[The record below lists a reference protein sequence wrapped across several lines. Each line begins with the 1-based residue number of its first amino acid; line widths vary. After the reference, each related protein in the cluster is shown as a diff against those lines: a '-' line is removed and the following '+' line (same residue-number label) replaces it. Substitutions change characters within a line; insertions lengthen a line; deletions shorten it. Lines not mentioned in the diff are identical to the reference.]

1 MKNAS
6 LLFFILFAIFSLFGQ
21 NRNGISYQA
30 LIASP
35 VNENGISISLP
46 GKDQQLISYRNR
58 EVCLRFSFL
67 DSNGNIEYIET
78 QQASTDIYG
87 MVNLVI
93 GTGTP
98 DAGFS
103 WDNIAW
109 TAESKSLIVDV
120 DYGTNGNVSCDNF
133 VRLSIQELTA
143 VPFALYAP
151 SAEGS
156 PGPQGPE
163 GPKGDKGDAGD
174 QGPQGETGPEG
185 PKGDKGDSGD
195 QGPQGIQ
202 GPAGAIGPSGPQ
214 GETGPEGPKGDKGD
228 SGDQGP
234 QGIQGIQGPAGPA
247 GPQGETGPEGPKGD
261 IGPAGPAGADG
272 AIGPAGPQGETGP
285 EGPKGDTGDQGP
297 QGIQGPAGAIGP
309 AGPQGATGAQGLKG
323 DKGDTGDQGPQGI
336 QGPAGAIG
344 PSGPQGIQGLQGPA
358 GSQGATGGDGPQG
371 IAGNDGADG
380 NGIVSATNNGDGT
393 FTLTFDDGTTF
404 TTDDLTGPQ
413 GATGGDG
420 PQGIAGNDGAD
431 GDSAYDIWLSLGNT
445 GTEQDFIDSLTGPQG
460 PTGSAGNSITPV
472 YNNRFTSSGSYTI
485 PNGVNRIFLEFTG
498 TMGGEGADL
507 NWWFEPPAYGGN
519 GCNGPIYTRSGGLGG
534 KAFIGKYIILVNP
547 GDVISFNLGE
557 NGTKPPI
564 EDTPCYASARYVSQY
579 VASDGTVGTSS
590 ELLINGELYLTASGG
605 GKGYG
610 AFNNQG
616 QAHANHGA
624 NSTSFGSS
632 TYSNSVDDFHSM
644 VISEGNTFTQT
655 PSVLI
660 KH

>member
-6 LLFFILFAIFSLFGQ
+6 LLFFTFFATFSLFGQ

-46 GKDQQLISYRNR
+46 GKDKQLISYRNR

-67 DSNGNIEYIET
+67 DSNGNSEYIET

-93 GTGTP
+93 GTGTS
-98 DAGFS
+98 DAGYS

-151 SAEGS
+151 SVEGS
-156 PGPQGPE
+156 PGPEGPE
-163 GPKGDKGDAGD
+163 GPKGDTGD
-174 QGPQGETGPEG
+174 QGPQGTQGPAGAIGPTGPQGETGPEG
-185 PKGDKGDSGD
+185 PKGDKGDAGD
-195 QGPQGIQ
+195 QGQQGIQ
-202 GPAGAIGPSGPQ
+202 GPTGAIGP
-214 GETGPEGPKGDKGD
+214 T
-228 SGDQGP
+228 
-234 QGIQGIQGPAGPA
+234 
-247 GPQGETGPEGPKGD
+247 
-261 IGPAGPAGADG
+261 
-272 AIGPAGPQGETGP
+272 GPQGETGP
-285 EGPKGDTGDQGP
+285 EGPKGDTGDQG
-297 QGIQGPAGAIGP
+297 
-309 AGPQGATGAQGLKG
+309 LKGDQG
-323 DKGDTGDQGPQGI
+323 DKGDTGDQGPQGAI
-336 QGPAGAIG
+336 GPAG
-344 PSGPQGIQGLQGPA
+344 PA
-358 GSQGATGGDGPQG
+358 GPRGATGGDGPQG

-393 FTLTFDDGTTF
+393 FTLLFDNGTTF

-413 GATGGDG
+413 GAAGAEG
-420 PQGIAGNDGAD
+420 PQGVAGNDGAD

-519 GCNGPIYTRSGGLGG
+519 GCNGPIYTRNGGLGG

-564 EDTPCYASARYVSQY
+564 QDTPCYASARYVSQY
-579 VASDGTVGTSS
+579 VASDGTDGTSS

>member
-6 LLFFILFAIFSLFGQ
+6 LLFFTFFATFSLFGQ

-46 GKDQQLISYRNR
+46 GKDKQLISYRNR

-67 DSNGNIEYIET
+67 DSNGNSEYIET

-93 GTGTP
+93 GTGTS
-98 DAGFS
+98 DAGYS

-156 PGPQGPE
+156 PGPEGPE
-163 GPKGDKGDAGD
+163 GPKGDKGDIGD
-174 QGPQGETGPEG
+174 QGPQGIQGPVGAIGPTGPQGETGPEG
-185 PKGDKGDSGD
+185 PKGDKGDAGD
-195 QGPQGIQ
+195 QGQQGIQ
-202 GPAGAIGPSGPQ
+202 GPAGAIGP
-214 GETGPEGPKGDKGD
+214 T
-228 SGDQGP
+228 
-234 QGIQGIQGPAGPA
+234 
-247 GPQGETGPEGPKGD
+247 
-261 IGPAGPAGADG
+261 
-272 AIGPAGPQGETGP
+272 GPQGETGP
-285 EGPKGDTGDQGP
+285 EGPKGDTGDQG
-297 QGIQGPAGAIGP
+297 
-309 AGPQGATGAQGLKG
+309 LKGDQG
-323 DKGDTGDQGPQGI
+323 DKGDTGDQGPQGAI
-336 QGPAGAIG
+336 GPAG
-344 PSGPQGIQGLQGPA
+344 PA
-358 GSQGATGGDGPQG
+358 GPRGATGGDGPQG

-393 FTLTFDDGTTF
+393 FTLLFDNGTTF

-413 GATGGDG
+413 GAAGAEG
-420 PQGIAGNDGAD
+420 PQGVAGNDGAD

-519 GCNGPIYTRSGGLGG
+519 GCNGPIYTRNGGLGG

-564 EDTPCYASARYVSQY
+564 QDTPCYASARYVSQY
-579 VASDGTVGTSS
+579 VASDGTDGTSS

>member
-1 MKNAS
+1 MFALGLS
-6 LLFFILFAIFSLFGQ
+6 LSLFGQ
-21 NRNGISYQA
+21 SNRNGISYQA
-30 LIASP
+30 LITSP
-35 VNENGISISLP
+35 VNDNGITISLP
-46 GKDQQLISYRNR
+46 GVDKKIISYRDR
-58 EVCLRFSFL
+58 DVCLRFSFL
-67 DSNGNIEYIET
+67 DSNGNTEYVET
-78 QQASTDIYG
+78 QQTTTDNYG

-98 DAGFS
+98 DAGYS
-103 WDNIAW
+103 WDNITW
-109 TAESKSLIVDV
+109 TTESKSLKVDV
-120 DYGTNGNVSCDNF
+120 DYGSGKTVSCDNF
-133 VRLSIQELTA
+133 VGLSVQELTA

-151 SAEGS
+151 SVEGA
-156 PGPQGPE
+156 PGPEGPE
-163 GPKGDKGDAGD
+163 GPKGDKGD
-174 QGPQGETGPEG
+174 QGPQG
-185 PKGDKGDSGD
+185 PKGDKGN
-195 QGPQGIQ
+195 
-202 GPAGAIGPSGPQ
+202 
-214 GETGPEGPKGDKGD
+214 
-228 SGDQGP
+228 
-234 QGIQGIQGPAGPA
+234 
-247 GPQGETGPEGPKGD
+247 
-261 IGPAGPAGADG
+261 
-272 AIGPAGPQGETGP
+272 
-285 EGPKGDTGDQGP
+285 TGDQGP
-297 QGIQGPAGAIGP
+297 QGIQGPAGATGP
-309 AGPQGATGAQGLKG
+309 AGPQGATGADSTVAGPAGPQGATGPKG

-336 QGPAGAIG
+336 QGPAGATG
-344 PSGPQGIQGLQGPA
+344 PQGPQGATGADSTVPGPAGPQGATGPKGDKGDTGDLGPQGETGPQGLQGIQGIQGETGPA
-358 GSQGATGGDGPQG
+358 GPQGATGGDGPQG

-393 FTLTFDDGTTF
+393 FTLLFDNGTTF

-413 GATGGDG
+413 GPAGATGSAGA
-420 PQGIAGNDGAD
+420 QGIAGNDGAD

-445 GTEQDFIDSLTGPQG
+445 GTQQDFIDSLTGPQG

-507 NWWFEPPAYGGN
+507 NWWFEPSNYGGN
-519 GCNGPIYTRSGGLGG
+519 GCNGPVYARSGGLGG
-534 KAFIGKYIILVNP
+534 KAYTGKYIILVNP

-564 EDTPCYASARYVSQY
+564 EDTPCYASAYYVSQY
-579 VASDGTVGTSS
+579 VASDGTDGTSS

-605 GKGYG
+605 GKGFG

-624 NSTSFGSS
+624 NSTSYGSP

-644 VISEGNTFTQT
+644 VISEGNTFSQT

>member
-6 LLFFILFAIFSLFGQ
+6 LLFFTFFATFSLFGQ

-46 GKDQQLISYRNR
+46 GKDKQLISYRNR

-67 DSNGNIEYIET
+67 DSNGNSEYIET

-93 GTGTP
+93 GTGTS
-98 DAGFS
+98 DAGYS

-151 SAEGS
+151 SVEGS
-156 PGPQGPE
+156 PGPEGPE
-163 GPKGDKGDAGD
+163 GPKGD
-174 QGPQGETGPEG
+174 T
-185 PKGDKGDSGD
+185 GD

-202 GPAGAIGPSGPQ
+202 GPAGAIGP
-214 GETGPEGPKGDKGD
+214 T
-228 SGDQGP
+228 
-234 QGIQGIQGPAGPA
+234 
-247 GPQGETGPEGPKGD
+247 
-261 IGPAGPAGADG
+261 
-272 AIGPAGPQGETGP
+272 GPQGETGP

-309 AGPQGATGAQGLKG
+309 TGPQGETGPEGPKGDKGDAGDQGQQGIQGPAGAIGPAGPQGETGPEGPKGDKGDTGDQGQQGIQGPTGAIGPTGPQGETGPEGPKGDTGDQGLKGDQG
-323 DKGDTGDQGPQGI
+323 DKGDTGDQGPQGAI
-336 QGPAGAIG
+336 GPAG
-344 PSGPQGIQGLQGPA
+344 PA
-358 GSQGATGGDGPQG
+358 GPRGATGGDGPQG

-393 FTLTFDDGTTF
+393 FTLLFDNGTTF

-413 GATGGDG
+413 GAAGAEG
-420 PQGIAGNDGAD
+420 PQGVAGNDGAD

-519 GCNGPIYTRSGGLGG
+519 GCNGPIYTRNGGLGG

-564 EDTPCYASARYVSQY
+564 QDTPCYASARYVSQY
-579 VASDGTVGTSS
+579 VASDGTDGTSS

-632 TYSNSVDDFHSM
+632 TYSNSVDDYHSM

>member
-6 LLFFILFAIFSLFGQ
+6 LLFFTFFATFSLFGQ

-46 GKDQQLISYRNR
+46 GKDKQLISYRNR

-67 DSNGNIEYIET
+67 DSNGNSEYIET

-93 GTGTP
+93 GTGTS
-98 DAGFS
+98 DAGYS

-151 SAEGS
+151 SVEGS
-156 PGPQGPE
+156 PGPEGPE
-163 GPKGDKGDAGD
+163 GPKGDTGD
-174 QGPQGETGPEG
+174 QGPQGTQGPAGAIGPTGPQGETGPEG
-185 PKGDKGDSGD
+185 PKGDKGDAGD
-195 QGPQGIQ
+195 QGQQGIQ
-202 GPAGAIGPSGPQ
+202 GPA
-214 GETGPEGPKGDKGD
+214 
-228 SGDQGP
+228 
-234 QGIQGIQGPAGPA
+234 
-247 GPQGETGPEGPKGD
+247 
-261 IGPAGPAGADG
+261 G

-285 EGPKGDTGDQGP
+285 EGPKGDKGDTGDQGQ
-297 QGIQGPAGAIGP
+297 QGIQGPTGAIGP
-309 AGPQGATGAQGLKG
+309 TGPQGETGPEGPKGDTGDQGLKGDQG
-323 DKGDTGDQGPQGI
+323 DKGDTGDQGPQGAI
-336 QGPAGAIG
+336 GPAG
-344 PSGPQGIQGLQGPA
+344 PA
-358 GSQGATGGDGPQG
+358 GPRGATGGDGPQG

-393 FTLTFDDGTTF
+393 FTLLFDNGTTF

-413 GATGGDG
+413 GAAGAEG
-420 PQGIAGNDGAD
+420 PQGVAGNDGAD

-519 GCNGPIYTRSGGLGG
+519 GCNGPIYTRNGGLGG

-564 EDTPCYASARYVSQY
+564 QDTPCYASARYVSQY
-579 VASDGTVGTSS
+579 VASDGTDGTSS